1 MFHQNIF
8 TNVDYRKN
16 LLDTLK
22 IRNLTTKNNLKESEK
37 SIKIKYQTHELK
49 KLSLNSLKS
58 SINNQNSMSVKSN
71 NVTEISLLRYRPKRL
86 IKLKEQGKI
95 QMPIS
100 KIGGLS
106 IDLEKTF
113 SSDDKRYKLKNNNNS
128 SQNLLNNISDTER
141 FMNSNNNTEFKSNY
155 ILKFAKNSEE
165 FNKFSSYSELIGDN
179 NGKRIFEE
187 TFAKLSKLIE
197 NQNKLLFN
205 NIDSYTNNSNNNN
218 NNISVINNFD
228 ISPVK
233 TNYLNMNMK
242 NQMRNK
248 TNNDLTNFFTNTY
261 NNNINST
268 NNSIISGINSTN
280 YISPNQFNIKK
291 LIIFWCDFII
301 NLNKFLAL
309 IFNEFNFCKKE
320 NEKMKK
326 KSYRDELKLNNKI
339 NELDDLKKYLNRFDI
354 NMKINSQI
362 QKEKEI
368 QELKKEFKKKE
379 NEYIL
384 LIYKLEGEIRD
395 LTIVLDKNKFYYDE
409 YQKILKEI
417 DKNKRQRELLKNRFH
432 KELEDTNVKIL
443 LEKDH
448 QDELLLQIEK
458 LNNEINEMKRE
469 KEKSKTVNI
478 ELQAKIKKLE
488 MIIDEKKENILML
501 NEELEWYIRKL
512 KEEKFNYN
520 NFKNEFR
527 ILEKKYFNLEEEMN
541 KEKRR
546 QKKDNNNGEELV
558 SQNSLSPKHNKKE
571 DNYGSPSPTD
581 FTQGNNS

>member
-1 MFHQNIF
+1 MFNKNIF
-8 TNVDYRKN
+8 TNLDYKKN

-22 IRNLTTKNNLKESEK
+22 IRNLTTKNNLKESETT
-37 SIKIKYQTHELK
+37 IKNKYESHELK
-49 KLSLNSLKS
+49 KISLNSLKS
-58 SINNQNSMSVKSN
+58 NINNPNSMSVKSN
-71 NVTEISLLRYRPKRL
+71 NITEINLLRYRPKRL

-95 QMPIS
+95 QMPLS

-113 SSDDKRYKLKNNNNS
+113 SSDDKRYILKKNKNS
-128 SQNLLNNISDTER
+128 NQKLLNNISDTEK
-141 FMNSNNNTEFKSNY
+141 FMNSNNNTEFKSTY

-165 FNKFSSYSELIGDN
+165 FNKYISFRELIDDN
-179 NGKRIFEE
+179 NNKRIFEE
-187 TFAKLSKLIE
+187 TFSNLSKLIE

-205 NIDSYTNNSNNNN
+205 NIDSYSNNNNNN
-218 NNISVINNFD
+218 NNISIINNFE

-233 TNYLNMNMK
+233 NTYLNMNMK

-248 TNNDLTNFFTNTY
+248 SNNDITNFFTNTY
-261 NNNINST
+261 NNISSM
-268 NNSIISGINSTN
+268 NNSINSGINSTN
-280 YISPNQFNIKK
+280 FSSPNQNNHIKK
-291 LIIFWCDFII
+291 LIIYWCDFITY
-301 NLNKFLAL
+301 LNKVLAE
-309 IFNEFNFCKKE
+309 IFNEFNLCKKE

-339 NELDDLKKYLNRFDI
+339 NELDNLKKYLNRFDI
-354 NMKINSQI
+354 NKKIYSQI

-384 LIYKLEGEIRD
+384 LIYKLEDEIRD
-395 LTIVLDKNKFYYDE
+395 LTIVLDKNKFYFDE
-409 YQKILKEI
+409 YKKIKKEI

-443 LEKDH
+443 LEKDY

-458 LNNEINEMKRE
+458 LNNEINEMKIE
-469 KEKSKTVNI
+469 KEISKTVSI

-488 MIIDEKKENILML
+488 MTIDEKRENILML

-512 KEEKFNYN
+512 NEEKFNYN
-520 NFKNEFR
+520 NFKTEFH
-527 ILEKKYFNLEEEMN
+527 ILEKKYLNLEEEMN
-541 KEKRR
+541 KEQGRKNDI
-546 QKKDNNNGEELV
+546 DNKEE
-558 SQNSLSPKHNKKE
+558 LSPKHIKKE
-571 DNYGSPSPTD
+571 DNYCSPSPTD